1 MQQLLLFLCLG
12 AAAALRS
19 ETQSSGTSGSDLPD
33 GVGGA
38 AVKSLFDFVSEA
50 RKHWKYRK
58 DYEASGSSPPLA
70 PSESLPPLP
79 LHEAV
84 AESTWVAGFEK
95 SFLNCS
101 VLFFRSYLGDHCG
114 CFVKM
119 TMIYLFLWKEVQ
131 HGWSKID

>member
-1 MQQLLLFLCLG
+1 MQRLLLFLCLG

-70 PSESLPPLP
+70 PAESLPPFP

-84 AESTWVAGFEK
+84 AESTWAAGFEK
-95 SFLNCS
+95 FFNCS
-101 VLFFRSYLGDHCG
+101 VLFFSRSYLGDHCG

-119 TMIYLFLWKEVQ
+119 IYLFLWKEVQ
-131 HGWSKID
+131 HGGSKID